1 MNIDKNIDTAL
12 CESLLSAQL
21 EADNL
26 IKNKTME
33 KTNTPFLD
41 TAAIVAQLKP
51 CLNRHGLFLTQ
62 TAIRVTDTAVHV
74 EQSVKGK
81 DGGVEIT
88 PILTQAVEVSFAL
101 SHVGGGIL
109 TMNIQTVLSV
119 EPRTPL
125 NFRINICQTQATRL
139 AYLGVLGVAVTDDE
153 TQTASHYETI
163 SAEAGVT
170 VEAVREK
177 LQGLDTPNKCID
189 YYNQVI
195 NKIRASGQEKRVV
208 QEKITQIGM
217 ILKERI
223 EELKRI
229 ILDNGI
235 EDFGR

>member
-12 CESLLSAQL
+12 CESLLSAQR

-81 DGGVEIT
+81 DGGLSLT
-88 PILTQAVEVSFAL
+88 PILSQAVEISFVL

-109 TMNIQTVLSV
+109 PMNIQTVLSV

-125 NFRINICQTQATRL
+125 NFRINICQTQALRL
-139 AYLGVLGVAVTDDE
+139 AYLGVLGVTLTDDE

-177 LQGLDTPNKCID
+177 LKEFDTPNKCVD
-189 YYNQVI
+189 YYNVVI
-195 NKIRASGQEKRVV
+195 QKIRSSGQDKRVA
-208 QEKITQIGM
+208 QEKITKIGM
-217 ILKERI
+217 ILKERM

>member
-1 MNIDKNIDTAL
+1 MKDEKNSL
-12 CESLLSAQL
+12 LYESLLSAQL

-33 KTNTPFLD
+33 RTNTPYLD
-41 TAAIVAQLKP
+41 TAAVVAQLKP
-51 CLNRHGLFLTQ
+51 LLNRHGLFLTQ
-62 TAIRVTDTAVHV
+62 IGVRVTDTGVHV
-74 EQSVKGK
+74 EQSGK
-81 DGGVEIT
+81 DGGGGCDKKPLSTQVVESNFSLI
-88 PILTQAVEVSFAL
+88 
-101 SHVGGGIL
+101 HVGGGEIEIR
-109 TMNIQTVLSV
+109 IQTLLSV